1 MSEILTNRLR
11 ELDHSESRFG
21 PGEFLFRQGD
31 DVRLLYLIE
40 AGEAH
45 LVRPR
50 MDGFVLTLQRAGAGA
65 VLAEAS
71 LFSERYH
78 CDAVAVKPARTLT
91 IAKST
96 IKAKLSLSPAFAEA
110 WSGFLAQEVQATRL
124 RAEILALR
132 TVAERLDA
140 WIAFND
146 GRLPAKGDWKTLATE
161 IGVSPEALYREK
173 ARRRKA
179 IAGP

>member
-1 MSEILTNRLR
+1 
-11 ELDHSESRFG
+11 
-21 PGEFLFRQGD
+21 
-31 DVRLLYLIE
+31 
-40 AGEAH
+40 
-45 LVRPR
+45 

-96 IKAKLSLSPAFAEA
+96 IRAKLTLSPGFAEA
-110 WSGFLAQEVQATRL
+110 WSAFLAQEVQATRL

-140 WIAFND
+140 WIASHD
-146 GRLPAKGDWKTLATE
+146 DLLPARGDRKTLATE
-161 IGVSPEALYREK
+161 IGVSPEALYREM

-179 IAGP
+179 NAGS